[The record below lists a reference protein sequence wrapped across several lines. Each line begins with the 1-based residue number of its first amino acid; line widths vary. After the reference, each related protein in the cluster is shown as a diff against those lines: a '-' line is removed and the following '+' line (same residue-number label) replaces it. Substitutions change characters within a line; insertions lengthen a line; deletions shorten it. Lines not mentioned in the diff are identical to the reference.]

1 MKDNGA
7 IYNLITCRNTI
18 ISQNPACLEN
28 SHSISQCSNSRL
40 KQTLGVKGAYNKG
53 TYNNKAE

>member
-1 MKDNGA
+1 MLYTILYHVEVK
-7 IYNLITCRNTI
+7 NTI
-18 ISQNPACLEN
+18 ISQNAACLEN
-28 SHSISQCSNSRL
+28 SHSINQCFNSHL